1 MKVVYELSSKQ
12 RAPALAEPSKSE
24 ADAQMLAATHAP
36 SDSIGGDGPG
46 DASGIGDHVGV
57 DGSGDASGVGVGDD

>member
-24 ADAQMLAATHAP
+24 ADAQMSAAMHAP
-36 SDSIGGDGPG
+36 SDSIGGDGG
-46 DASGIGDHVGV
+46 NASGIGDHIGV
-57 DGSGDASGVGVGDD
+57 DGPGDVSGVGVGDD